1 VAVNQLGLFVSRLL
15 SNTQN
20 FSSHQINSSSSVICS
35 YSGCCRVQNN
45 QVASEESSKILIEK
59 PPESFLLQPGKSL
72 VHWKKK
78 FHEGNLPLALALSLS
93 MASFGRDGIS

>member
-1 VAVNQLGLFVSRLL
+1 VKQLGPFVSWIL

-59 PPESFLLQPGKSL
+59 PSESFLLQPGKSL
-72 VHWKKK
+72 VHGKKK
-78 FHEGNLPLALALSLS
+78 FHEGNLPLARALSLS
-93 MASFGRDGIS
+93 MASIGRDGIN